1 MMSDLQDRFMMWLM
15 NQFYESLKDDL
26 KALGKRVSEALTNDK
41 QKDVDTYLRMI
52 TETRG
57 ILKDMEDENMEI
69 KDFVHLIA
77 KKYGLMEE
85 S

>member
-1 MMSDLQDRFMMWLM
+1 MSDLPDRFMMWLM

-26 KALGKRVSEALTNDK
+26 DSLGKRVSEALTNDK

-57 ILKDMEDENMEI
+57 IIKDMEDENLEI
-69 KDFVHLIA
+69 KDFIHMIA
-77 KKYGLMEE
+77 HKYGLMTDGD
-85 S
+85 

>member
-1 MMSDLQDRFMMWLM
+1 MSDLQDRFMMWLM

-26 KALGKRVSEALTNDK
+26 DSLGKRVSEALTNNK
-41 QKDVDTYLRMI
+41 QQDVDTYLRMI

-57 ILKDMEDENMEI
+57 IIKDIEDENMDI

-77 KKYGLMEE
+77 KKYGLMEDD
-85 S
+85 

>member
-57 ILKDMEDENMEI
+57 IIKDMEDENLEI

-77 KKYGLMEE
+77 HKYGLMIYE
-85 S
+85 

>member
-1 MMSDLQDRFMMWLM
+1 MSDLQDRFIMWLM
-15 NQFYESLKDDL
+15 NQFYESLKEDL
-26 KALGKRVSEALTNDK
+26 DSLGKRVSESLTNNK

-57 ILKDMEDENMEI
+57 IITDMEEENMDI
-69 KDFVHLIA
+69 KDFVQLIA
-77 KKYGLMEE
+77 HKYGLMEE